1 MKYRV
6 AIIRREYLNWECEEA
21 VRVVVRACAR
31 PAERAHHAGGLPNE
45 GAGGQV
51 RLRRRAGV
59 GARVGGDEPVQQGS
73 EGAVR
78 GVLRAC

>member
-31 PAERAHHAGGLPNE
+31 PAERAHHAEGLPTE
-45 GAGGQV
+45 DVRGQV
-51 RLRRRAGV
+51 QLRGRAGV
-59 GARVGGDEPVQQGS
+59 GARVAHGEDRCFFTVDDSMIG
-73 EGAVR
+73 
-78 GVLRAC
+78 L